1 MTPARRRDQETA
13 MGFSA
18 PFGRFGLSLVLGLL
32 SCTPLSAG
40 VVTSTL
46 DDGGPGTLRTQV
58 LAGGAV
64 TFAPALAGQTIT
76 LTQGA
81 IVIAAPGVSIQ
92 GPGADQLTITATGSR
107 IFDIVGGIATNV
119 TFRGLRLADANAGAE
134 SQGGALRNGGSTVL
148 ERVAVTGNSA
158 GDAGGGVYN
167 TGTLTVLASEFS
179 GNTVTDPTCA
189 GGGAIRSNGDDGFL
203 VLLDSTVSGNSAPAC
218 NGGGLSVSRGAL
230 LLRASTVADNSAGSA
245 GGNIYKGDG
254 AVAPQLWG
262 SVVADGS
269 AGGGTPVNRD
279 LHGAIGGI
287 TSQGFNL
294 VQQRGDST
302 GYDSTDLG
310 DGIDPQLGPLDDN
323 GGGTRTH
330 AVPGT
335 SPLLDAVSQ
344 PCPTLTDQRLVSRP
358 RGQGCEIGAFERR
371 VNPLVVSVS
380 GTGTGSVSA
389 AAIPAPVSGGISG
402 CSTACSADY
411 DGEGTAPVVTLT
423 ATPDPGQ
430 AFTRWSGECVGDVP
444 VTTVVVDQSRL
455 CLATFGPGPV
465 LVTVV
470 VGANGSM
477 TPGSNQTVPFGDPVI
492 FTVTPDPGYRIDAV
506 SGCGGVLAGDQFTT
520 APITA
525 PCTVSAS
532 FAINTFTVGGT
543 VSGLVATSGLVL
555 QLNGGNDLPIAGNGP
570 FVFGTPLD
578 DLSAFAVTVGQQPSA
593 PAQVCT
599 VTGGTGSLGGANYT
613 GAQVACSAPPALTI
627 SLANGRDYIRYGSL
641 VDYVVTVDNTG
652 ATDASAISVAG
663 VLPPTQV
670 DSAFASWQ
678 CFGAGAGAVC
688 SASGT
693 GDLNDSGVAIPVGR
707 SLTWLVS
714 APVLPDA
721 PGDRLDYTV
730 GASAPGL
737 AAVSASDSDLLV
749 LLRSGFQSPFGEAIS
764 GTGTLACA
772 PGIAPVT
779 LDLAAGHLLDLPAVA
794 PGQRITTMLSAAG
807 FRVERIDL
815 AAQIRLRLVG
825 VDAGGRERGS
835 AWSALP
841 EGATLALAA
850 VAIDGASVL
859 LLEGTA
865 EPLSLRLDRLLPATV
880 AAGLGRHDPQTCH

>member
-179 GNTVTDPTCA
+179 GNTVTDPTC
-189 GGGAIRSNGDDGFL
+189 
-203 VLLDSTVSGNSAPAC
+203 
-218 NGGGLSVSRGAL
+218 
-230 LLRASTVADNSAGSA
+230 
-245 GGNIYKGDG
+245 
-254 AVAPQLWG
+254 
-262 SVVADGS
+262 

-721 PGDRLDYTV
+721 PGASLDYTV

-749 LLRSGFQSPFGEAIS
+749 LLRSGFQSPFGEAFD

-772 PGIAPVT
+772 PGIAPIT